1 MLFKPGTPLYSY
13 EVVREAGHQVMYINY
28 LGAVNVPNI
37 AENANI
43 MARTMELLIESPNIS
58 RIVFVQQRNYSYSSS
73 ETFLLQEI
81 ANLYVYLTKQEKIL
95 SPSKLSISTSEYL
108 SQRHNDVSYLLIT
121 LRRDPVACY
130 SELNRFIRE
139 EKINLE
145 NTPEDLKIDQLSYI
159 RLLEKFSSLLGGT
172 KLIKEA
178 EKFSSSYIFGKRDI
192 YFRIFR
198 PDIIPNFTFTRL
210 VSSLPEDAE
219 IVDQYK
225 IGEGYDTSTVTIL
238 KREQDAKYI
247 YHLNPPEYS
256 LEEDKQELLNLARNV
271 LIEHQP
277 KAEEFTD
284 PEKTR
289 QVFFNVARDLLQDLS
304 ETKKVKLNYNE
315 LNKLA
320 VILVRHTIGFGLI
333 EVLLQD
339 KNLQDIVLNSPISI
353 NPVFLRHQEFDECIT
368 NVIPSRE
375 DSDSWAAKFRMISG
389 RPLDEANPV
398 LDTDLGLGDIKAR
411 VAVIQQ
417 PLSPDGLAYAI
428 RRHREEPWTLPLFIK
443 NKMLNS
449 FSAGLFSFLIDGS
462 RTILI
467 GGTRSSGKTSLLG
480 SLMLE
485 IMPKIRCIVIEDSVT
500 KDCKIVIKENGK
512 FKKTTIGEFIDEQ
525 IKENGFWDI
534 DKREKSLNPNKI
546 EIFSVDKKGKVKLAE
561 PSKFIR
567 HKTNKQVYEV
577 ITTSGKK
584 IKVTEDHSLFT
595 LDKKNI
601 FKPIKCRDLK
611 EGGFIAIPSNLPFD
625 NLLQEINLLE
635 YLDKLDKKIFVFGKG
650 IEDYIFNNRKELFAL
665 AYSLD
670 YKKSVIQNWVKKKI
684 LPAEM
689 FEKVKDKIDE
699 EKLSIKS
706 YGGSKAIPI
715 KFVLDENFLNFIGL
729 WLADGCYDKSSV
741 IISVQEEENRNIV
754 RNVAN
759 KFGIPI
765 KMHSDKFSLMLNSAL
780 LKEIMQKVFGLQ
792 GNSYTK
798 KISDWAYNLSDKQVG
813 WLLKGY
819 FSGDGCASDKEV
831 VFSSCSKDLA
841 EGISTLL
848 LRFGIVSRDSYRLS
862 NSSYLNKKIPMFH
875 SRIGSTKMLNKFR
888 ENIDFLVNSKQEN
901 LKKLCSRVSTHDT
914 SDVIPL
920 SLDVKIELNDILGKQ
935 FSKHDYITRQNNIG
949 REHLSQMLKLIPE
962 GITNLVEPIKELI
975 KSDIFWDKI
984 KSVKKIEEKGF
995 VYDISVPECENFICE
1010 NIIAHNTLELPVE
1023 ALRKLKY
1030 DILRMKVRSTLLKTS
1045 AEIGAD
1051 EGIRTAL
1058 RLGDSSLIVGEV
1070 RSLECRALYEAM
1082 RVGAL
1087 ANTVAGTI
1095 HGSSPYGI
1103 FDRVVNDLEV
1113 PVTSF
1118 KATDCIIIANPVKTP
1133 DGLRSMK
1140 RVVQLA
1146 EVRKHWIKDP
1156 EEEGGFVDLLKYNV
1170 EKDELEPS
1178 EELINGDSEIIK
1190 DIAAGVKGWGGNWDA
1205 VYDNILLRGQI
1216 KQEIVDV
1223 AEKNKM
1229 PELLEAKFN
1238 SLSNN
1243 MFHQFSKQVQEE
1255 VGLPVG
1261 NRVFPLWQEWLKK
1274 EIKKMKI

>member
-13 EVVREAGHQVMYINY
+13 EIVREAGHQIMYINY

-43 MARTMELLIESPNIS
+43 MARTIELLIESPNIS
-58 RIVFVQQRNYSYSSS
+58 RIIFVQQRNYNYSSS

-95 SPSKLSISTSEYL
+95 SPTKLSISTSEYL
-108 SQRHNDVSYLLIT
+108 SQRHNDVGYLLIT

-145 NTPEDLKIDQLSYI
+145 NTPEDLKIDQLSYV
-159 RLLEKFSSLLGGT
+159 RLLEKFSSLLGNT

-178 EKFSSSYIFGKRDI
+178 EKFSSSYVFGKRDI
-192 YFRIFR
+192 YYRIFR

-256 LEEDKQELLNLARNV
+256 LEEDKQVLLNLARNV

-320 VILVRHTIGFGLI
+320 TILVRHTIGFGLI

-449 FSAGLFSFLIDGS
+449 FSAGLFSFLIDGN
-462 RTILI
+462 RTLLI
-467 GGTRSSGKTSLLG
+467 AGTRSSGKTSMLG
-480 SLMLE
+480 ALMLE
-485 IMPKIRCIVIEDSVT
+485 IMPKIRIICLED
-500 KDCKIVIKENGK
+500 
-512 FKKTTIGEFIDEQ
+512 
-525 IKENGFWDI
+525 
-534 DKREKSLNPNKI
+534 
-546 EIFSVDKKGKVKLAE
+546 
-561 PSKFIR
+561 
-567 HKTNKQVYEV
+567 
-577 ITTSGKK
+577 
-584 IKVTEDHSLFT
+584 
-595 LDKKNI
+595 
-601 FKPIKCRDLK
+601 
-611 EGGFIAIPSNLPFD
+611 
-625 NLLQEINLLE
+625 
-635 YLDKLDKKIFVFGKG
+635 
-650 IEDYIFNNRKELFAL
+650 
-665 AYSLD
+665 
-670 YKKSVIQNWVKKKI
+670 
-684 LPAEM
+684 
-689 FEKVKDKIDE
+689 
-699 EKLSIKS
+699 
-706 YGGSKAIPI
+706 
-715 KFVLDENFLNFIGL
+715 
-729 WLADGCYDKSSV
+729 
-741 IISVQEEENRNIV
+741 
-754 RNVAN
+754 
-759 KFGIPI
+759 
-765 KMHSDKFSLMLNSAL
+765 
-780 LKEIMQKVFGLQ
+780 
-792 GNSYTK
+792 
-798 KISDWAYNLSDKQVG
+798 
-813 WLLKGY
+813 
-819 FSGDGCASDKEV
+819 
-831 VFSSCSKDLA
+831 
-841 EGISTLL
+841 
-848 LRFGIVSRDSYRLS
+848 
-862 NSSYLNKKIPMFH
+862 
-875 SRIGSTKMLNKFR
+875 
-888 ENIDFLVNSKQEN
+888 
-901 LKKLCSRVSTHDT
+901 
-914 SDVIPL
+914 
-920 SLDVKIELNDILGKQ
+920 
-935 FSKHDYITRQNNIG
+935 
-949 REHLSQMLKLIPE
+949 
-962 GITNLVEPIKELI
+962 
-975 KSDIFWDKI
+975 
-984 KSVKKIEEKGF
+984 
-995 VYDISVPECENFICE
+995 
-1010 NIIAHNTLELPVE
+1010 TLELPVE

-1051 EGIRTAL
+1051 EGIRTSL
-1058 RLGDSSLIVGEV
+1058 RLGDSSLIIGEV
-1070 RSLECRALYEAM
+1070 RSLEAKSLFEAM

-1095 HGSSPYGI
+1095 HGASPYAI
-1103 FDRVVNDLEV
+1103 FDRIVNDLEV

-1140 RVVQLA
+1140 RVVQLT

-1156 EEEGGFVDLLKYNV
+1156 EEEGGFVDLLKYNI

-1190 DIAAGVKGWGGNWDA
+1190 DIAAGVKGWAGNWDA
-1205 VYDNILLRGQI
+1205 VYDNILLRGRV
-1216 KQEIVDV
+1216 KQEIVDI
-1223 AEKNKM
+1223 AEKSKM

-1255 VGLPVG
+1255 AGLPVG

-1274 EIKKMKI
+1274 EVKAKNF